1 MKENLHR
8 DYLPH
13 KVVKRAQ
20 SSIISGIIICMRFTK
35 RNNLSL
41 FERLRTIFLIPK
53 HKDIY
58 FWLPYKR
65 IVDASTKYGVVGPAS
80 RYPYSNQWFEVKQD
94 SEIYKQGL
102 LKFIFHRE
110 NLYKAKNELRLTEPF
125 LASELNILTRKVVI
139 RALDARVF
147 KKAKQQQK
155 LKMSSKSKI

>member
-8 DYLPH
+8 DYLPY
-13 KVVKRAQ
+13 KVVERAQ
-20 SSIISGIIICMRFTK
+20 SSLISGIILCMRFTK

-41 FERLRTIFLIPK
+41 FEKIRTFLLIPK

-65 IVDASTKYGVVGPAS
+65 IVEASTKYGVVGPAS
-80 RYPYSNQWFEVKQD
+80 RFPYANQWFEVKQD

-110 NLYKAKNELRLTEPF
+110 KLYKAKNELRLTEPF
-125 LASELNILTRKVVI
+125 LASELITLTRKAVI
-139 RALDARVF
+139 RELDARVF
-147 KKAKQQQK
+147 KKAKQRRK